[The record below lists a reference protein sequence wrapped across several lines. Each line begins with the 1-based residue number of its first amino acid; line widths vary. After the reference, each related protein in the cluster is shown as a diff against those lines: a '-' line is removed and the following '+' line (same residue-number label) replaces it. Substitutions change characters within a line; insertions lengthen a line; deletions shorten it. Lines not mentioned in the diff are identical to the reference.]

1 MGLRPSVKQEDS
13 NNGSALPNDQ
23 NNNESSHEVGINT
36 NSPNRSINSPSAPS
50 TLTPPQ
56 REAWTARG
64 QLLLNFHHAISRAI
78 NSPEM
83 MRKCS
88 QIAEDMSKSR
98 VDDTQDAKSMHQEPS
113 SINNGNNGR
122 RQQQKQQHPANKLS
136 RDDNNPIAK
145 EVNSQHSS
153 MSEEYS
159 AEASLI
165 IENKSKRDA
174 TLRNKSLAA
183 GLLSFVAL
191 RSGRGLSSWV
201 RSLIANNRIVGVG
214 NSNGSGYRSSYQFES
229 HLRPPVTEATFMK
242 NHNNANDAGHQ
253 LLKQPS
259 RLHKFLRLA
268 VDATISTSIAI
279 LSGAFLFTP
288 RPSAYIEDMSKL
300 PLVKGKSVYA
310 EMVCP
315 PLLDEYRRV
324 LEQYGGRWPVMRG
337 NAGKTSNADDDA
349 ESRHDAVASTTPRL
363 TQEDVSLNVIRKF
376 VENCSKRSKYE
387 RALIEERNAFS
398 LNDNQPTTTSTVS
411 RVMKRMTRSNITGS
425 LSESIGDEKLSEEDI
440 KLGTVSIPSPGVPEN
455 IPVNLDQVVLS
466 LGTDA
471 DYEEDKKDGR
481 NDKI

>member
-1 MGLRPSVKQEDS
+1 MGLRPSVKQEGN

-23 NNNESSHEVGINT
+23 NNNESSHEGGITT

-56 REAWTARG
+56 REAWTARD

-88 QIAEDMSKSR
+88 QIAEAMSKKR
-98 VDDTQDAKSMHQEPS
+98 IDDTQNVNLMHRKPS
-113 SINNGNNGR
+113 STNDGNDGQ
-122 RQQQKQQHPANKLS
+122 RQRQRPAAKNLS
-136 RDDNNPIAK
+136 RNDDNPIAK
-145 EVNSQHSS
+145 EVNSQKPS

-165 IENKSKRDA
+165 IENKSKRDE
-174 TLRNKSLAA
+174 TLRNKSLAV

-191 RSGRGLSSWV
+191 RSGRGITSWM
-201 RSLIANNRIVGVG
+201 RSLIANNGIVG
-214 NSNGSGYRSSYQFES
+214 SYQFES
-229 HLRPPVTEATFMK
+229 HLRPSVAVGATFIE
-242 NHNNANDAGHQ
+242 NNNANAVVGQQ
-253 LLKQPS
+253 LSKHPS
-259 RLHKFLRLA
+259 RLYTFLRLA
-268 VDATISTSIAI
+268 IDATISTSIAI

-337 NAGKTSNADDDA
+337 NDAGKTSNADDDA
-349 ESRHDAVASTTPRL
+349 VASPTSQL

-398 LNDNQPTTTSTVS
+398 LDNRNQSAKTSTVS
-411 RVMKRMTRSNITGS
+411 RLMEGMTRSNSTGS
-425 LSESIGDEKLSEEDI
+425 LSEKLRGEKSSEKDI

-466 LGTDA
+466 LGND
-471 DYEEDKKDGR
+471 DSHEEEDAYGE
-481 NDKI
+481 NDNK